1 MHTDAIPILCRSRIY
16 RRVEKGR
23 VCNSTEYLIVD
34 KASELMEG
42 HCWLHL
48 ERIDT

>member
-1 MHTDAIPILCRSRIY
+1 MHTDAIPILCSSRIY

-23 VCNSTEYLIVD
+23 VCNSIEYLIVD
-34 KASELMEG
+34 KASELMED
-42 HCWLHL
+42 HCWSHV